1 MSSSLP
7 NSLEIKTDSLAANDS
22 HAFIEKIRPNTGVS
36 EPVYKQLQRSIT
48 DMIQSGELGD
58 GFSLPSERALAEALD
73 LSRTTVRRCYEELRA
88 QDCIVTHGR
97 AGVTIKA
104 PASRINPEMGKLKGF
119 TEEMRE
125 LGITPSTQIL
135 EHQIVVDRTIASIFN
150 RPASTKF
157 LRLIRV
163 RLGDD
168 IPLSREMAWYDLTVA
183 PALADWNGDGSAY
196 QYLEKYCDV
205 GLVHAEQTIEAVI
218 CDEAEAAVF
227 GFNQPGPCL
236 LLKRKTYAD
245 NGQIVEYVEG
255 TFRGDAYTYRVNLKI
270 RPS

>member
-1 MSSSLP
+1 MTSNASEHLP
-7 NSLEIKTDSLAANDS
+7 IKTDSRAANDS

-36 EPVYKQLQRSIT
+36 EPVYKQLQRRIV

-58 GFSLPSERALAEALD
+58 GFSLPSERVLAEALD
-73 LSRTTVRRCYEELRA
+73 LSRTTVRRCYDELRA
-88 QDCIVTHGR
+88 QDCIETHGR
-97 AGVTIKA
+97 SGVTVKA
-104 PASRINPEMGKLKGF
+104 PPSRINPEMGKLKGF

-135 EHQIVVDRTIASIFN
+135 EHQFITDRTIASIFN
-150 RPASTKF
+150 RPASARF
-157 LRLIRV
+157 LRLVRV
-163 RLGDD
+163 RLGDG
-168 IPLSREMAWYDLTVA
+168 IPLSREVAWYDLTVA
-183 PALADWNGDGSAY
+183 PGLSEWDGDGSAY
-196 QYLEKYCDV
+196 QFLEKNCQL
-205 GLVHAEQTIEAVI
+205 GLVHAEQTIEAVLS
-218 CDEAEAAVF
+218 DEVEANVF
-227 GFNQPGPCL
+227 GFTEPGPCL